1 MNKKQHEY
9 IISQLDKMQE
19 ELESVKDTAK
29 RAELRGKYIELFIDL
44 STISSI
50 QTETDDEE
58 PPTETEPVAQEVEEE
73 VDNVKNADEI
83 FEDAEVVRTVIDE
96 DGEEVD
102 ITDAFNALI
111 KEGMDEDFSDSI
123 GLFLTE
129 CDGLDL
135 YMNKFN
141 YMEHGIPRA
150 CAAQLAAILTEQQ
163 LQAYIIDFSGLEL
176 GTIENSTDFIDDAN
190 AEELFDFIRKDMEER
205 QELMNLTIQSSK
217 QATTWVQMNVR
228 LCSWL

>member
-1 MNKKQHEY
+1 MNKKQYDY
-9 IISQLDKMQE
+9 IISQLDKMQR
-19 ELESVKDTAK
+19 ELESVTDAGT
-29 RAELRGKYIELFIDL
+29 RAQLRGKYIELFIDL
-44 STISSI
+44 STISNI
-50 QTETDDEE
+50 QPEIDDEE
-58 PPTETEPVAQEVEEE
+58 PEEKVEGVAKEPESVTAETEAVVEEPE
-73 VDNVKNADEI
+73 EEETFD
-83 FEDAEVVRTVIDE
+83 DAEVLRSVINE

-111 KEGMDEDFSDSI
+111 KDGMDEEFSDSI

-129 CDGLDL
+129 CDGLDP
-135 YMNKFN
+135 YMNKFS

-163 LQAYIIDFSGLEL
+163 LQAYIIDFSGLDL

-205 QELMNLTIQSSK
+205 QE
-217 QATTWVQMNVR
+217 
-228 LCSWL
+228 

>member
-44 STISSI
+44 STINSI

-58 PPTETEPVAQEVEEE
+58 PPTETESMIEEEIKHRGQVVQEVEEE

-102 ITDAFNALI
+102 ITDAFNALR

-205 QELMNLTIQSSK
+205 QE
-217 QATTWVQMNVR
+217 
-228 LCSWL
+228 

>member
-19 ELESVKDTAK
+19 ELETVEDAAK

-44 STISSI
+44 STISNI
-50 QTETDDEE
+50 QLEVDDEE
-58 PPTETEPVAQEVEEE
+58 PEEVVEEPESVTAETEAVVEEPKEEVEEE
-73 VDNVKNADEI
+73 GFD
-83 FEDAEVVRTVIDE
+83 DAEVVRSVINE

-102 ITDAFNALI
+102 ITDAFNALM

-129 CDGLDL
+129 CEGLDA
-135 YMNKFN
+135 YMNKFS

-163 LQAYIIDFSGLEL
+163 LQAYIIDFSGLDL
-176 GTIENSTDFIDDAN
+176 GAIENSTDFIDDAN

-205 QELMNLTIQSSK
+205 QE
-217 QATTWVQMNVR
+217 
-228 LCSWL
+228 

>member
-19 ELESVKDTAK
+19 ELESVEDAAK

-44 STISSI
+44 STISNI
-50 QTETDDEE
+50 QLEVDDEE
-58 PPTETEPVAQEVEEE
+58 PEEVVEEPESVTAETEAVVEEPKE
-73 VDNVKNADEI
+73 EPEEEGFD
-83 FEDAEVVRTVIDE
+83 DAEVVRSVINE

-102 ITDAFNALI
+102 ITDAFNALR

-129 CDGLDL
+129 CEGLDA
-135 YMNKFN
+135 YMNKFS

-163 LQAYIIDFSGLEL
+163 LQAYIIDFSGLDL
-176 GTIENSTDFIDDAN
+176 GAIENSTDFIDDAN

-205 QELMNLTIQSSK
+205 QE
-217 QATTWVQMNVR
+217 
-228 LCSWL
+228 

>member
-19 ELESVKDTAK
+19 ELESVKDAAK

-44 STISSI
+44 STISNI
-50 QTETDDEE
+50 QLEVDDEE
-58 PPTETEPVAQEVEEE
+58 PEEVVEEPESVTAETEAVVEEPKE
-73 VDNVKNADEI
+73 EPEEEGFD
-83 FEDAEVVRTVIDE
+83 DAEVVRSVINE

-102 ITDAFNALI
+102 ITDAFNALR

-129 CDGLDL
+129 CEGLDA

-163 LQAYIIDFSGLEL
+163 LQAYIIDFSGLDL
-176 GTIENSTDFIDDAN
+176 GAIENSTDFIDDAN

-205 QELMNLTIQSSK
+205 EE
-217 QATTWVQMNVR
+217 
-228 LCSWL
+228 

>member
-19 ELESVKDTAK
+19 ELESIEDAAK

-44 STISSI
+44 STISNV
-50 QTETDDEE
+50 QLEVDDEE
-58 PPTETEPVAQEVEEE
+58 PEEIVEEPESVTAETEAVVEEPKE
-73 VDNVKNADEI
+73 EPEEEGFD
-83 FEDAEVVRTVIDE
+83 DAEVVRSVINE

-102 ITDAFNALI
+102 ITDAFNALR

-129 CDGLDL
+129 CEGLDA
-135 YMNKFN
+135 YMNKFS

-163 LQAYIIDFSGLEL
+163 LQAYIIDFSGLDL
-176 GTIENSTDFIDDAN
+176 GAIESSTDFIDDAN

-205 QELMNLTIQSSK
+205 QE
-217 QATTWVQMNVR
+217 
-228 LCSWL
+228 

>member
-1 MNKKQHEY
+1 MNKKQYDY
-9 IISQLDKMQE
+9 IIDQLDKMQR
-19 ELESVKDTAK
+19 ELESVTDAAT
-29 RAELRGKYIELFIDL
+29 RATLRGKYIELFIDL
-44 STISSI
+44 STISNI
-50 QTETDDEE
+50 QLEVDDEE
-58 PPTETEPVAQEVEEE
+58 PEEVVEEPESVTAETEAVVEEPKE
-73 VDNVKNADEI
+73 EPEEEEGFD
-83 FEDAEVVRTVIDE
+83 DAEVLRSVINE

-102 ITDAFNALI
+102 ITDAFNALR

-129 CDGLDL
+129 CEGLDA
-135 YMNKFN
+135 YMNKFS

-176 GTIENSTDFIDDAN
+176 GAIESSTDFIDDAN

-205 QELMNLTIQSSK
+205 QE
-217 QATTWVQMNVR
+217 
-228 LCSWL
+228 

>member
-1 MNKKQHEY
+1 MNKKQYDY
-9 IISQLDKMQE
+9 IISQLDKMQR
-19 ELESVKDTAK
+19 ELESVVDAAK

-44 STISSI
+44 STISNV
-50 QTETDDEE
+50 QLEVDDEE
-58 PPTETEPVAQEVEEE
+58 PEEIVEEPESVTAETEAVVEEPKE
-73 VDNVKNADEI
+73 EPEEEEGFD
-83 FEDAEVVRTVIDE
+83 DAEVLRSVINE

-102 ITDAFNALI
+102 ITDAFNALR

-129 CDGLDL
+129 CEGLDA
-135 YMNKFN
+135 YMNKFS

-163 LQAYIIDFSGLEL
+163 LQAYIIDFSGLDL
-176 GTIENSTDFIDDAN
+176 GAIENSTDFIDDAN

-205 QELMNLTIQSSK
+205 QE
-217 QATTWVQMNVR
+217 
-228 LCSWL
+228 

>member
-19 ELESVKDTAK
+19 ELESVEDAAK

-44 STISSI
+44 STISNMQLEI
-50 QTETDDEE
+50 DDEE
-58 PPTETEPVAQEVEEE
+58 PEEVAEEPESVTAETEAVVEEPKE
-73 VDNVKNADEI
+73 EPEEEEGFD
-83 FEDAEVVRTVIDE
+83 DAEVLRSVINE

-102 ITDAFNALI
+102 ITDAFNALR

-129 CDGLDL
+129 CEGLDA
-135 YMNKFN
+135 YMNKFS

-163 LQAYIIDFSGLEL
+163 LQAYIIDFSGLEI
-176 GTIENSTDFIDDAN
+176 GAIENSTDFIDDAN

-205 QELMNLTIQSSK
+205 QE
-217 QATTWVQMNVR
+217 
-228 LCSWL
+228 

>member
-9 IISQLDKMQE
+9 IISQLYKMQE
-19 ELESVKDTAK
+19 ELDSVEDAAK

-44 STISSI
+44 STISNI
-50 QTETDDEE
+50 QPEVDDEE
-58 PPTETEPVAQEVEEE
+58 PEEVVEEPESVTAETEAVVEEPKE
-73 VDNVKNADEI
+73 EAEEEGFD
-83 FEDAEVVRTVIDE
+83 DAEVVRSVINE

-102 ITDAFNALI
+102 ITDAFNALR

-129 CDGLDL
+129 CEGLDA
-135 YMNKFN
+135 YMNKFS

-163 LQAYIIDFSGLEL
+163 LQAYIIDFSGLDL
-176 GTIENSTDFIDDAN
+176 GAIESSTDFIDDAN

-205 QELMNLTIQSSK
+205 QE
-217 QATTWVQMNVR
+217 
-228 LCSWL
+228 

>member
-19 ELESVKDTAK
+19 ELESVEDAAK

-44 STISSI
+44 STISNI
-50 QTETDDEE
+50 QPEVDDEE
-58 PPTETEPVAQEVEEE
+58 PEEVVEEPESVTAETEAVVEEPKEEVEEE
-73 VDNVKNADEI
+73 GFD
-83 FEDAEVVRTVIDE
+83 DAEVVRSVINE

-102 ITDAFNALI
+102 ITDAFNALM

-129 CDGLDL
+129 CEGLDA
-135 YMNKFN
+135 YMNKFS

-163 LQAYIIDFSGLEL
+163 LQAYIIDFSGLDL
-176 GTIENSTDFIDDAN
+176 GAIENSTDFIDDAN

-205 QELMNLTIQSSK
+205 QE
-217 QATTWVQMNVR
+217 
-228 LCSWL
+228 

>member
-1 MNKKQHEY
+1 MNKKQYDY
-9 IISQLDKMQE
+9 IIDQLDKMQR
-19 ELESVKDTAK
+19 ELESVTDAAT
-29 RAELRGKYIELFIDL
+29 RATLRGKYIELFIDL
-44 STISSI
+44 STISNI
-50 QTETDDEE
+50 QSEVDDEE
-58 PPTETEPVAQEVEEE
+58 PEEEIVEEPESVTAETEAVVEEPPKE
-73 VDNVKNADEI
+73 EPEEEEGFD
-83 FEDAEVVRTVIDE
+83 DAEVVRSVINE

-102 ITDAFNALI
+102 ITDAFNALR

-129 CDGLDL
+129 CEGLDA

-163 LQAYIIDFSGLEL
+163 LQAYIIDFSGLDL
-176 GTIENSTDFIDDAN
+176 GAIESSTDFIDDAN

-205 QELMNLTIQSSK
+205 QE
-217 QATTWVQMNVR
+217 
-228 LCSWL
+228 

>member
-19 ELESVKDTAK
+19 ELESVEDAAK

-44 STISSI
+44 STINNI
-50 QTETDDEE
+50 QLEVDDEE
-58 PPTETEPVAQEVEEE
+58 PEEVAEEPESVTAETEAVVEEPKE
-73 VDNVKNADEI
+73 EPEEEEGFD
-83 FEDAEVVRTVIDE
+83 DAEVLRSVINE

-102 ITDAFNALI
+102 ITDAFNALR

-129 CDGLDL
+129 CEGLDA
-135 YMNKFN
+135 YMNKFK

-163 LQAYIIDFSGLEL
+163 LQAYIIDFSGLDL
-176 GTIENSTDFIDDAN
+176 GAIENSTDFIDDAN

-205 QELMNLTIQSSK
+205 QE
-217 QATTWVQMNVR
+217 
-228 LCSWL
+228 

>member
-1 MNKKQHEY
+1 MNKKQYDY
-9 IISQLDKMQE
+9 IIDQLDKMQR
-19 ELESVKDTAK
+19 ELESVTDAGT
-29 RAELRGKYIELFIDL
+29 RAQLRGKYIELFIDL
-44 STISSI
+44 STISNI
-50 QTETDDEE
+50 QPEIDDEE
-58 PPTETEPVAQEVEEE
+58 PEEIVEEPE
-73 VDNVKNADEI
+73 SVTAETAAVVEEPKEEPEEEGFD
-83 FEDAEVVRTVIDE
+83 DAEVVRSVINE

-102 ITDAFNALI
+102 ITDAFNALR

-129 CDGLDL
+129 CEGLDA
-135 YMNKFN
+135 YMNKFK

-176 GTIENSTDFIDDAN
+176 GAIESSTDFIDDAN

-205 QELMNLTIQSSK
+205 QE
-217 QATTWVQMNVR
+217 
-228 LCSWL
+228 

>member
-19 ELESVKDTAK
+19 ELESVEDAAK

-44 STISSI
+44 STISNV
-50 QTETDDEE
+50 QLEVDDEE
-58 PPTETEPVAQEVEEE
+58 PEEIVEEPESVTAETEAVVEEPKE
-73 VDNVKNADEI
+73 ESEEEEGFD
-83 FEDAEVVRTVIDE
+83 DAEVLRSVINE

-102 ITDAFNALI
+102 ITDAFNALR

-129 CDGLDL
+129 CEGLDA
-135 YMNKFN
+135 YMNKFK

-176 GTIENSTDFIDDAN
+176 GAIESSTDFIDDAN

-205 QELMNLTIQSSK
+205 QE
-217 QATTWVQMNVR
+217 
-228 LCSWL
+228 

>member
-1 MNKKQHEY
+1 MNKKQYDY
-9 IISQLDKMQE
+9 IISQLDKMQR
-19 ELESVKDTAK
+19 ELESVVDAGT
-29 RAELRGKYIELFIDL
+29 RAQLRGKYIELFIDL
-44 STISSI
+44 STISNI
-50 QTETDDEE
+50 QLEVDDEE
-58 PPTETEPVAQEVEEE
+58 PEEKVEGVAEEPESVTAETEAVVEEPE
-73 VDNVKNADEI
+73 EETFD
-83 FEDAEVVRTVIDE
+83 DAEVLRSVINE

-111 KEGMDEDFSDSI
+111 KDGMDEEFSDSI

-129 CDGLDL
+129 CDGLDP
-135 YMNKFN
+135 YMNKFS

-163 LQAYIIDFSGLEL
+163 LQAYIIDFSGLDL

-205 QELMNLTIQSSK
+205 QE
-217 QATTWVQMNVR
+217 
-228 LCSWL
+228 

>member
-1 MNKKQHEY
+1 MNKKQHDY

-19 ELESVKDTAK
+19 ELESVEDAAK
-29 RAELRGKYIELFIDL
+29 RAKLRGKYIELFIDL
-44 STISSI
+44 STISNI
-50 QTETDDEE
+50 QLEVDDEE
-58 PPTETEPVAQEVEEE
+58 PEEVVEEPESVTAETEAVVEEPKE
-73 VDNVKNADEI
+73 EPEEEEEGFD
-83 FEDAEVVRTVIDE
+83 DAEVLRSVINE

-102 ITDAFNALI
+102 ITDAFNALR

-129 CDGLDL
+129 CEGLDA
-135 YMNKFN
+135 YMNKFK

-163 LQAYIIDFSGLEL
+163 LQAYIIDFSGLEI
-176 GTIENSTDFIDDAN
+176 GAIENSTDFIDDAN

-205 QELMNLTIQSSK
+205 QE
-217 QATTWVQMNVR
+217 
-228 LCSWL
+228 

>member
-19 ELESVKDTAK
+19 ELESVEDAAK

-44 STISSI
+44 STISNI
-50 QTETDDEE
+50 QPEVDDEE
-58 PPTETEPVAQEVEEE
+58 PEEEVAEEPESVTAETEAVVEEPKEEVEEE
-73 VDNVKNADEI
+73 GFD
-83 FEDAEVVRTVIDE
+83 DAEVVRSVINE

-102 ITDAFNALI
+102 ITDAFNALR

-129 CDGLDL
+129 CEGLDA
-135 YMNKFN
+135 YMNKFS

-163 LQAYIIDFSGLEL
+163 LQAYIIDFSGLDL
-176 GTIENSTDFIDDAN
+176 GAIENSTDFIDDAN

-205 QELMNLTIQSSK
+205 EE
-217 QATTWVQMNVR
+217 
-228 LCSWL
+228 

>member
-1 MNKKQHEY
+1 MNKKQYDY
-9 IISQLDKMQE
+9 IIDQLDKMQR
-19 ELESVKDTAK
+19 ELESVTDAAT
-29 RAELRGKYIELFIDL
+29 RATLRGKYIELFIDL
-44 STISSI
+44 STISNI
-50 QTETDDEE
+50 QLEVDDEE
-58 PPTETEPVAQEVEEE
+58 PEEVVEEPESVTAETEAVVEEPKE
-73 VDNVKNADEI
+73 EPEEEEGFD
-83 FEDAEVVRTVIDE
+83 DAEVLRSVINE

-102 ITDAFNALI
+102 ITDAFNALR

-129 CDGLDL
+129 CEGLDA
-135 YMNKFN
+135 YMNKFK

-176 GTIENSTDFIDDAN
+176 GAIESSTDFIDDAN

-205 QELMNLTIQSSK
+205 QE
-217 QATTWVQMNVR
+217 
-228 LCSWL
+228 

>member
-19 ELESVKDTAK
+19 ELESVEDAAK

-44 STISSI
+44 STISDI
-50 QTETDDEE
+50 QLEVDDEE
-58 PPTETEPVAQEVEEE
+58 PVEEVAEEPESVTAETEAVVEEPKEEVEEE
-73 VDNVKNADEI
+73 GFD
-83 FEDAEVVRTVIDE
+83 DAEVIRSVINE

-102 ITDAFNALI
+102 ITDAFNALR

-129 CDGLDL
+129 CEGLDA
-135 YMNKFN
+135 YMNKFS

-163 LQAYIIDFSGLEL
+163 LQAYIIDFSGLDL
-176 GTIENSTDFIDDAN
+176 GAIENSTDFIDDAN

-205 QELMNLTIQSSK
+205 QE
-217 QATTWVQMNVR
+217 
-228 LCSWL
+228 

>member
-19 ELESVKDTAK
+19 ELESVEDAAK

-44 STISSI
+44 STISNI
-50 QTETDDEE
+50 QLEIDDEE
-58 PPTETEPVAQEVEEE
+58 PEEE
-73 VDNVKNADEI
+73 VAEEPESVTAETEAVVEEPPKEEPEEEEGFD
-83 FEDAEVVRTVIDE
+83 DAEVLRSVINE

-102 ITDAFNALI
+102 ITDAFNALR

-129 CDGLDL
+129 CEGLDA
-135 YMNKFN
+135 YMNKFK

-176 GTIENSTDFIDDAN
+176 GAIESSTDFIDDAN

-205 QELMNLTIQSSK
+205 QE
-217 QATTWVQMNVR
+217 
-228 LCSWL
+228 

>member
-19 ELESVKDTAK
+19 ELESVEDAAK

-44 STISSI
+44 STISNI
-50 QTETDDEE
+50 QLEVDDEE
-58 PPTETEPVAQEVEEE
+58 PEEVAEEPESVTAETEAVVEEPKE
-73 VDNVKNADEI
+73 EPEEEEEGFD
-83 FEDAEVVRTVIDE
+83 DAEVVRSVINE

-102 ITDAFNALI
+102 ITDAFNALR

-129 CDGLDL
+129 CEGLDA
-135 YMNKFN
+135 YMNKFK

-163 LQAYIIDFSGLEL
+163 LQAYIIDFSGLDL
-176 GTIENSTDFIDDAN
+176 GAIENSTDFIDDAN

-205 QELMNLTIQSSK
+205 QE
-217 QATTWVQMNVR
+217 
-228 LCSWL
+228 

>member
-19 ELESVKDTAK
+19 ELESIEDAAK

-44 STISSI
+44 STISNVQLEI
-50 QTETDDEE
+50 DDEE
-58 PPTETEPVAQEVEEE
+58 PEEVAEEPESVTAETEAVVEEPKE
-73 VDNVKNADEI
+73 EPEEEGFD
-83 FEDAEVVRTVIDE
+83 DAEVVRSVINE

-102 ITDAFNALI
+102 ITDAFNALR

-129 CDGLDL
+129 CEGLDA
-135 YMNKFN
+135 YMNKFK

-163 LQAYIIDFSGLEL
+163 LQAYIIDFSGLDL
-176 GTIENSTDFIDDAN
+176 GAIESSTDFIDDAN

-205 QELMNLTIQSSK
+205 QE
-217 QATTWVQMNVR
+217 
-228 LCSWL
+228 

>member
-19 ELESVKDTAK
+19 ELESVKDAAK

-44 STISSI
+44 STISNI
-50 QTETDDEE
+50 QLEIDDEE
-58 PPTETEPVAQEVEEE
+58 PEEVAEEPESVTAETEAVVEEPKE
-73 VDNVKNADEI
+73 EPEEEGFD
-83 FEDAEVVRTVIDE
+83 DAEVVRSVINE

-102 ITDAFNALI
+102 ITDAFNALR

-129 CDGLDL
+129 CEGLDA
-135 YMNKFN
+135 YMNKFS

-163 LQAYIIDFSGLEL
+163 LQAYIIDFSGLDL
-176 GTIENSTDFIDDAN
+176 GAIENSTDFIDDAN

-205 QELMNLTIQSSK
+205 QE
-217 QATTWVQMNVR
+217 
-228 LCSWL
+228 

>member
-1 MNKKQHEY
+1 MNKKQYDY
-9 IISQLDKMQE
+9 IIDQLDKMQR
-19 ELESVKDTAK
+19 ELESVTDAAT
-29 RAELRGKYIELFIDL
+29 RATLRGKYIELFIDL
-44 STISSI
+44 STISNI
-50 QTETDDEE
+50 QLEVDDEE
-58 PPTETEPVAQEVEEE
+58 PVEKIVEEPE
-73 VDNVKNADEI
+73 EEEGFD
-83 FEDAEVVRTVIDE
+83 DAEVLRSVINE

-102 ITDAFNALI
+102 ITDAFNALR

-129 CDGLDL
+129 CEGLDA
-135 YMNKFN
+135 YMNKFK

-176 GTIENSTDFIDDAN
+176 GAIESSTDFIDDAN

-205 QELMNLTIQSSK
+205 QE
-217 QATTWVQMNVR
+217 
-228 LCSWL
+228 

>member
-19 ELESVKDTAK
+19 ELESVEDAAK

-44 STISSI
+44 STISNI
-50 QTETDDEE
+50 QLEVDDEE
-58 PPTETEPVAQEVEEE
+58 PEEKVEEAVEEPESVTAETEAVVEEPE
-73 VDNVKNADEI
+73 EEPEEEGFD
-83 FEDAEVVRTVIDE
+83 DAEVIRSVINE

-102 ITDAFNALI
+102 ITDAFNALR

-129 CDGLDL
+129 CEGLDA
-135 YMNKFN
+135 YMNKFS

-163 LQAYIIDFSGLEL
+163 LQAYIIDFSGLDL
-176 GTIENSTDFIDDAN
+176 GAIENSTDFIDDAN

-205 QELMNLTIQSSK
+205 QE
-217 QATTWVQMNVR
+217 
-228 LCSWL
+228 

>member
-19 ELESVKDTAK
+19 ELESVEDAAK

-44 STISSI
+44 STISNI
-50 QTETDDEE
+50 QLEVDDEE
-58 PPTETEPVAQEVEEE
+58 PEEVAEEPESVTAETEAVVEEPKE
-73 VDNVKNADEI
+73 EPEEEEGFD
-83 FEDAEVVRTVIDE
+83 DAEVLRSVINE

-102 ITDAFNALI
+102 ITDAFNALR

-129 CDGLDL
+129 CEGLDA
-135 YMNKFN
+135 YMNKFK

-176 GTIENSTDFIDDAN
+176 GAIENSTDFIDDAN

-205 QELMNLTIQSSK
+205 QE
-217 QATTWVQMNVR
+217 
-228 LCSWL
+228 

>member
-19 ELESVKDTAK
+19 ELESVEDAAK

-44 STISSI
+44 STISNI
-50 QTETDDEE
+50 QPEVDDEE
-58 PPTETEPVAQEVEEE
+58 PEEKVEGVAEEPESVTAETEAVVEEPKE
-73 VDNVKNADEI
+73 EPEEEGFD
-83 FEDAEVVRTVIDE
+83 DAEVIRSVINE

-102 ITDAFNALI
+102 ITDAFNALR

-129 CDGLDL
+129 CEGLDA
-135 YMNKFN
+135 YMNKFK

-163 LQAYIIDFSGLEL
+163 LQAYIIDFSGLDL
-176 GTIENSTDFIDDAN
+176 GAIENSTDFIDDAN

-205 QELMNLTIQSSK
+205 QE
-217 QATTWVQMNVR
+217 
-228 LCSWL
+228 

>member
-19 ELESVKDTAK
+19 ELESVEDAAK

-44 STISSI
+44 STISNI
-50 QTETDDEE
+50 QLEVDDEE
-58 PPTETEPVAQEVEEE
+58 PEEVVEEPESVTAETEAVVEEPKE
-73 VDNVKNADEI
+73 EPEEEEGFD
-83 FEDAEVVRTVIDE
+83 DAEVLRSVINE

-102 ITDAFNALI
+102 ITDAFNALR

-129 CDGLDL
+129 CEGLDA
-135 YMNKFN
+135 YMNKFK

-163 LQAYIIDFSGLEL
+163 LQAYIIDFSGLDL
-176 GTIENSTDFIDDAN
+176 GAIENSTDFIDDAN

-205 QELMNLTIQSSK
+205 QE
-217 QATTWVQMNVR
+217 
-228 LCSWL
+228 

>member
-19 ELESVKDTAK
+19 ELESVEDAAK

-44 STISSI
+44 STISNI
-50 QTETDDEE
+50 QLEVDDEE
-58 PPTETEPVAQEVEEE
+58 PEEKVEEAVEEPESVTAETEAVVEEPKE
-73 VDNVKNADEI
+73 EPEEEEGFD
-83 FEDAEVVRTVIDE
+83 DAEVLRSVINE

-102 ITDAFNALI
+102 ITDAFNALR

-129 CDGLDL
+129 CDGLDA
-135 YMNKFN
+135 YMNKFS

-176 GTIENSTDFIDDAN
+176 GAIENSTDFIDDAN

-205 QELMNLTIQSSK
+205 QE
-217 QATTWVQMNVR
+217 
-228 LCSWL
+228 

>member
-1 MNKKQHEY
+1 MNKKQYDY
-9 IISQLDKMQE
+9 IIDQLDKMQR
-19 ELESVKDTAK
+19 ELESVTDAAT
-29 RAELRGKYIELFIDL
+29 RATLRGKYIELFIDL
-44 STISSI
+44 STISNI
-50 QTETDDEE
+50 QLEVDDEE
-58 PPTETEPVAQEVEEE
+58 PEEIVEEPESVTAETEAVVEEPKE
-73 VDNVKNADEI
+73 EPEEEEGFD
-83 FEDAEVVRTVIDE
+83 DAEVLRSVINE

-102 ITDAFNALI
+102 ITDAFNALR

-129 CDGLDL
+129 CEGLDA

-176 GTIENSTDFIDDAN
+176 GAIESSTDFIDDAN

-205 QELMNLTIQSSK
+205 EE
-217 QATTWVQMNVR
+217 
-228 LCSWL
+228 